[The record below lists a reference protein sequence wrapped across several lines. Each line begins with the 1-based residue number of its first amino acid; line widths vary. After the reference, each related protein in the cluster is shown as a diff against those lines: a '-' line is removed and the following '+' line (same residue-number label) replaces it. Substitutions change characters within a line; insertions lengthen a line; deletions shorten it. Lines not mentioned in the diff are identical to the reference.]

1 MNFRDLQSQVTA
13 LMAGSQENWGNSTD
27 DFFCIS
33 VWYNKPRL
41 LKAKIKSIKIAEN
54 GEILANISPV
64 EAIVFLE
71 GERFVQPEEIPISYV
86 YTSQQEALNALVVAV
101 NANLAEV
108 QSSALDKKTSDTAK
122 AVHDHNETVAL
133 ATVMSET
140 LLAKIQNLL
149 ND

>member
-1 MNFRDLQSQVTA
+1 LNFRDLQNQVTT
-13 LMAGSQENWGNSTD
+13 LMAGSLDSWGNSTD

-41 LKAKIKSIKIAEN
+41 LRAKIKSIKIKEDGQVVAE
-54 GEILANISPV
+54 ISPV
-64 EAIVFLE
+64 EAIIFLE
-71 GERFVQPEEIPISYV
+71 GERFVQPQEIPVFLI
-86 YTSQQEALNALVVAV
+86 YTSQQDALSALKIAV
-101 NANLAEV
+101 TENLAEV
-108 QSSALDKKTSDTAK
+108 QASALDKQTSETTK